1 MAFAVFSFVESRV
14 FRMNLDGS
22 MQEELFASLPSRFA
36 TAIAVDSREAK
47 LYVGVELDGV
57 SGIYRSNLDGSNLEL
72 LVPLDESALGDF
84 FALDV
89 DPRHQK
95 VYWLDFTFIC
105 RVDASG
111 GVPEL
116 VRRAGATDIAVDP
129 DREQLYWLD
138 QPEEAVFSVHVT
150 GGVVETVTDIGPF
163 ARNMRGLELDLVHR
177 NLYWVHESGRIR
189 MASMDGGEAQT
200 IREENGIPV
209 DVAIDA
215 PRGHLYWTTFAGQ
228 IVRANLDGSG
238 RTVVA
243 SDLAGDGFPSGIA
256 IQLDCGNGRIDPG
269 EICDVAIESGQT
281 GACVTECFDND
292 PCTSDEVTRPGTC
305 SARCEFETITEPID
319 RDGCCPNDSFTLVD
333 DSDCTLSPWPDVP
346 AVSTWGAVLLS
357 LLLAVGITLK
367 WRGHQAAA

>member
-1 MAFAVFSFVESRV
+1 YLVAEVSGIHGIYRA
-14 FRMNLDGS
+14 NLDGS
-22 MQEELFASLPSRFA
+22 DLELFFLFYGDRESRH
-36 TAIAVDSREAK
+36 
-47 LYVGVELDGV
+47 
-57 SGIYRSNLDGSNLEL
+57 
-72 LVPLDESALGDF
+72 
-84 FALDV
+84 ALDV

-95 VYWLDFTFIC
+95 LYWAEDSEYLISF
-105 RVDASG
+105 DASQWG
-111 GVPEL
+111 GVGSDSISWN
-116 VRRAGATDIAVDP
+116 VDGVAVDP
-129 DREQLYWLD
+129 GREQVYWID
-138 QPEEAVFSVHVT
+138 RFENEIVRANAR
-150 GGVVETVTDIGPF
+150 GRAVETVASRIEGTS
-163 ARNMRGLELDLVHR
+163 ALALDLARR
-177 NLYWVHESGRIR
+177 NVYRVSEKGPILRV
-189 MASMDGGEAQT
+189 SMDGGEEQ
-200 IREENGIPV
+200 ILRVENGVPTDI
-209 DVAIDA
+209 AIDA

-228 IVRANLDGSG
+228 IVRANLDGTE

-256 IQLDCGNGRIDPG
+256 LQLDCGNGRIDPG
-269 EICDVAIESGQT
+269 ETCDVAIEPGWT
-281 GACVTECFDND
+281 GECVTECFDND